1 MQQQE
6 LNGLGDPHHALL
18 ASFVHAP
25 VSEGL
30 DRLDER
36 GRTCVTAGT
45 NAVVLGRCT
54 EEGGTVTLGAM
65 FDHESGDA
73 RWFLIRG
80 GVAARVAEHS
90 NGNFELALDCDP
102 GAVVV
107 HNVGTHACAQ
117 GHTLHILVT
126 PEDVF
131 W

>member
-6 LNGLGDPHHALL
+6 LNGLDDPHHALL

-25 VSEGL
+25 LSEGL

-73 RWFLIRG
+73 RWFLIHG
-80 GVAARVAEHS
+80 GVQWRVAEAPP
-90 NGNFELALDCDP
+90 GDFELMLDCDP
-102 GAVVV
+102 GAVLV
-107 HNVGTHACAQ
+107 HAVGVDARLQ
-117 GHTLHILVT
+117 GHALYIRVT
-126 PEDVF
+126 SEDVF